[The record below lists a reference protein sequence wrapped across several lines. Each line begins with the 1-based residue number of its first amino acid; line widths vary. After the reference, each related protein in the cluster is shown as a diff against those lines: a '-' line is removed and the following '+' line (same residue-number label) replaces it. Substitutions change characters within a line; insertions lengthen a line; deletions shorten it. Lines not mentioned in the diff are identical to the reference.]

1 MRSVR
6 YASCS
11 AATTQLHLLGH
22 DRRVAVAL
30 VERPGRTRT
39 RSGSP
44 CQTRVKQSATRRGA
58 GRTARSALHTRGTR
72 RSLKDTNGVLEWAV
86 SGRPAWFP
94 SLTMGTPCG
103 VSRGGQRSGARA
115 GSCRACRPFVVIFCT
130 FSISGWDE
138 MLNYSITYLTSTHW
152 RTARPPPYTGVLR
165 FC

>member
-58 GRTARSALHTRGTR
+58 GRTARSALHTEKSQGHEWCPGVGGFGRTR
-72 RSLKDTNGVLEWAV
+72 VIPFSDDGDAMRCQP
-86 SGRPAWFP
+86 GRPAKRCARRFVP
-94 SLTMGTPCG
+94 SM
-103 VSRGGQRSGARA
+103 S
-115 GSCRACRPFVVIFCT
+115 
-130 FSISGWDE
+130 SICSNF
-138 MLNYSITYLTSTHW
+138 LYLFD
-152 RTARPPPYTGVLR
+152 LR
-165 FC
+165 VR